1 LYRSGKAAKQGD
13 KKMTTRSKAKAI
25 KYKLEAAAATLANT
39 QNDRILNQFAQEI
52 EHRTDLTLWQKL
64 DTLTDLTNA
73 LYMVN
78 KAKAGI

>member
-1 LYRSGKAAKQGD
+1 MSDRRRAETD
-13 KKMTTRSKAKAI
+13 AI
-25 KYKLEAAAATLANT
+25 LESMAL
-39 QNDRILNQFAQEI
+39 EI

-78 KAKAGI
+78 KAKAGN

>member
-13 KKMTTRSKAKAI
+13 KKMTTIKQPWFRSSFEMSDRRRAETDAI
-25 KYKLEAAAATLANT
+25 LESMAL
-39 QNDRILNQFAQEI
+39 EI

-78 KAKAGI
+78 KAKAGN